1 MNQKFRFSSTYLF
14 KIHALKRALDKAFD
28 GVLRKHA
35 GITLSL
41 FTVLLAVSEHEE
53 INQRQVA
60 AFLGISAVAVKRQ
73 VDLAHGRKF
82 LNASHKSSGGGQALA
97 HWASTCVVC
106 SIRKTCSLGLWG
118 ILIICSALPKKRYAI
133 ASSSISRRHQR
144 IDSGWW
150 ARNVGNEGT
159 AEGILERFDRAYARD
174 FGAKIE
180 AGSQGD

>member
-82 LNASHKSSGGGQALA
+82 LKASPKSSGGGQALRLTEA
-97 HWASTCVVC
+97 GQSAVQAGISALGEHLRGLFDSE
-106 SIRKTCSLGLWG
+106 SMQLGLMG
-118 ILIICSALPKKRYAI
+118 HLDYLLSASEEAV
-133 ASSSISRRHQR
+133 
-144 IDSGWW
+144 
-150 ARNVGNEGT
+150 RNC
-159 AEGILERFDRAYARD
+159 
-174 FGAKIE
+174 
-180 AGSQGD
+180 Q

>member
-82 LNASHKSSGGGQALA
+82 LNASHKSSGGGQALRLTEA
-97 HWASTCVVC
+97 
-106 SIRKTCSLGLWG
+106 GQ
-118 ILIICSALPKKRYAI
+118 SAVQ